1 MQVARLTWARGER
14 MGETRDDLT
23 LEEFL
28 ADPLI
33 RAVMKADG
41 VDPHA
46 LAAELRNVAEAIDWQ
61 FVSPAPALQECPA
74 CCV

>member
-1 MQVARLTWARGER
+1 MW
-14 MGETRDDLT
+14 MGDKSQDLT

-41 VDPHA
+41 VDPRA
-46 LAAELRNVAEAIDWQ
+46 LAAELRSVAEAIDWQ
-61 FVSPAPALQECPA
+61 FVEPSSTPAGLDCHA
-74 CCV
+74 CCA